1 MSWLKNKKRDLDRY
15 YEDTYLPLHQKTANR
30 VLHLLGTLASFI
42 MGGVGL
48 ATLNPILVLL
58 APFIVYAFAWPGH
71 YFIEGNKPAALNT
84 NPIYARLS
92 DWRMC
97 WDFVTRKI

>member
-1 MSWLKNKKRDLDRY
+1 MRSLAEHRKDLDEY
-15 YEDTYLPLHQKTANR
+15 YNEVYLPLHQKTANR
-30 VLHLLGTLASFI
+30 LLHLIGTLMTFVVGI
-42 MGGVGL
+42 YGL
-48 ATLNPILVLL
+48 ATLNPALVLL

-84 NPIYARLS
+84 NPLYARLS

-97 WDFVTRKI
+97 WEFVTRKI